1 MKTRYKI
8 PIMASISIFAL
19 YMVLASYT
27 TCILTTEP
35 YDWLGSHN
43 GCGPAITLELQR
55 FFENL
60 LT

>member
-8 PIMASISIFAL
+8 PIIASISIFAL

-27 TCILTTEP
+27 TCIFTTEP

-60 LT
+60 FS